1 MIKAKGYFSCR
12 EATQTNFTSIYFLKF
27 HLLGCLY
34 NIPLKDLPDPVC
46 LQIKGRLTFLFQNFI
61 ENIMKTIRKIA
72 VIGGTGKSGVY
83 LVKELLS
90 RDYQI
95 NLLVRNPDKT
105 PLPSSNLTSITGDV
119 TSENDVN
126 KLLSGSD
133 VVISTLG
140 LGMPV
145 SAPDLFEKAS
155 SIILKAMETFGIK
168 RYIVT
173 TGLNVNTPWDQKS
186 EKNLLATT
194 WMEQNF
200 PVSTQSK
207 QKEFELILKSTV
219 EWTLVRLPMIELS
232 EEKRFV
238 ETNLKDCIGDKINV
252 RGLVEFLVDQI
263 DSTQFSRKAPFFLR

>member
-1 MIKAKGYFSCR
+1 
-12 EATQTNFTSIYFLKF
+12 
-27 HLLGCLY
+27 
-34 NIPLKDLPDPVC
+34 
-46 LQIKGRLTFLFQNFI
+46 
-61 ENIMKTIRKIA
+61 MKTIKKIA

-105 PLPSSNLTSITGDV
+105 PFPSSNLTSIIGDV
-119 TSENDVN
+119 TSENDVY
-126 KLLSGSD
+126 KLLRGSD

-140 LGMPV
+140 LGMPA
-145 SAPDLFEKAS
+145 SAPDLFESAS

-207 QKEFELILKSTV
+207 QKEFELILKSTID
-219 EWTLVRLPMIELS
+219 WTLVRLPMIELS

-252 RGLVEFLVDQI
+252 RGLAEFLVDQI
-263 DSTQFSRKAPFFLR
+263 DSTQFSRKAPFLYDK

>member
-1 MIKAKGYFSCR
+1 
-12 EATQTNFTSIYFLKF
+12 
-27 HLLGCLY
+27 
-34 NIPLKDLPDPVC
+34 
-46 LQIKGRLTFLFQNFI
+46 
-61 ENIMKTIRKIA
+61 MKTIRKIA

-83 LVKELLS
+83 LVNELLS

-95 NLLVRNPDKT
+95 NLLVRNSDKT
-105 PLPSSNLTSITGDV
+105 PLPSSNLTSIIGDV

-126 KLLSGSD
+126 KLLSGSE

-140 LGMPV
+140 LGIPA
-145 SAPDLFEKAS
+145 SAPNLFENAS

-186 EKNLLATT
+186 EKNILATT

-207 QKEFELILKSTV
+207 QKEFELILKSSV
-219 EWTLVRLPMIELS
+219 DWTLVRLPMIELTK
-232 EEKRFV
+232 EKRPV
-238 ETNLKDCIGDKINV
+238 ETDLKDCKGDQISAG
-252 RGLVEFLVDQI
+252 GLAEFLVDQI
-263 DSTQFSRKAPFFLR
+263 DSTQFSRKAPFLYDK